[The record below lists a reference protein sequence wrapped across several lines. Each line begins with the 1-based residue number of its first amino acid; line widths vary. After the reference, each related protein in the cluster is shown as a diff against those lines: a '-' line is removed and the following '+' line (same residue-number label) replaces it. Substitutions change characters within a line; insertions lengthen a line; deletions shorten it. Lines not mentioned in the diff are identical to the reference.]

1 MGSRGGEYGAEGVEY
16 LYEQFDLMSTVS
28 KKHQITL
35 LQVSGIACM
44 ITCNMLIILAYMS
57 CLCVHVHAHCLA
69 LSSNIVCVHVHVQF

>member
-35 LQVSGIACM
+35 LQVGRYSM
-44 ITCNMLIILAYMS
+44 YNYVMVLA
-57 CLCVHVHAHCLA
+57 
-69 LSSNIVCVHVHVQF
+69 N